1 MRETLTPR
9 EVEIYK
15 YLLKGIDYY
24 SIADELGVQRST
36 IATHALHIFSK
47 MLVNSRQDLMV
58 QRIEEL
64 EKEVEDL
71 KRTKCITRA

>member
-1 MRETLTPR
+1 MRESLTNR
-9 EVEIYK
+9 ELEIYK

-36 IATHALHIFSK
+36 VATHVLHIFSK
-47 MLVNSRQDLMV
+47 MLVNSRQELMV
-58 QRIEEL
+58 RRIEEL

-71 KRTKCITRA
+71 RCAKCITRV